1 MIIPFLIYIHTRFSE
16 PRLGAKRIIKEQ
28 EFPSRMLIGKWLPYW
43 YLRNGVGLL
52 QSIFRT
58 EFSSFTRNTLNS
70 PPLLI
75 FSDLN
80 SIKLPIKLNFI
91 RIDLQVNLY
100 FSVESGT
107 SWSYDRGIA
116 GAKG

>member
-1 MIIPFLIYIHTRFSE
+1 
-16 PRLGAKRIIKEQ
+16 
-28 EFPSRMLIGKWLPYW
+28 MLIGKWLPYW
-43 YLRNGVGLL
+43 YLRYGVVLL

-58 EFSSFTRNTLNS
+58 EFSRFTRNTLNS
-70 PPLLI
+70 PPFLI
-75 FSDLN
+75 FSDPN

-91 RIDLQVNLY
+91 LIDLQVNLY

-107 SWSYDRGIA
+107 LWSYDRGIA

>member
-1 MIIPFLIYIHTRFSE
+1 
-16 PRLGAKRIIKEQ
+16 
-28 EFPSRMLIGKWLPYW
+28 MLIGKWLPYW
-43 YLRNGVGLL
+43 YLRNDVVLL

-58 EFSSFTRNTLNS
+58 EFSRFTRNTLNS

-75 FSDLN
+75 FSDPN
-80 SIKLPIKLNFI
+80 SIKLPIKLNFDFI
-91 RIDLQVNLY
+91 LIDLQVNLY

>member
-1 MIIPFLIYIHTRFSE
+1 
-16 PRLGAKRIIKEQ
+16 
-28 EFPSRMLIGKWLPYW
+28 MLIGKWLPY
-43 YLRNGVGLL
+43 YYQRNGVVLL

-58 EFSSFTRNTLNS
+58 EFSSFTTCNTLNS

-91 RIDLQVNLY
+91 LIDLQVNLY

-116 GAKG
+116 GAKGL